1 MGWDPDLAFLSYGPR
16 FRKHRKLLQSY
27 FTQPAGVKFQPI
39 QQQNALILARGF
51 VENKRT
57 YSQLIGRFST
67 AIVMSIAYGHQIDSD
82 DDEYL
87 LIAQESGY
95 SLTNGGPPGGTMV
108 DFFPILRHFPSWFP
122 GTYYYKFARERRWSI
137 DDLYNRPYEH
147 VKEQEA
153 QGTAHP
159 SFLLKQLETTAG
171 RTLTDEE
178 IGDIK
183 GSAAVIFGAGAETS
197 RGTEQ
202 KLCSD
207 FLPSQIRVN
216 RIGFHTTERVL
227 DHQLHVGPRSE
238 PMYPVIFATLLLA
251 LLALASP
258 NANVSVFNPFQ
269 ALVLKTPPKSGP
281 PICCLKSQKNSD
293 LLDDDVLLLSFEEWK
308 AKQAELQ
315 ARESGNARIEGRNES
330 GGYNS
335 EDTHSGGSNNETDGV
350 HASPASNYQDWD
362 AGYVEEQSPHFR
374 VPLTDRFNYASLDC
388 SARIHLTH
396 RSAKSASSILSSK
409 RDKYMLSPCREGKQF
424 VIVEL
429 CEDIRIDTVQMAN
442 YEFFS
447 GVFKDFEVSV
457 AKTYNSDSWVDAGMY
472 RAKNIRGVQSFHPP
486 RSLRDFYRFIRIDFH
501 SHYGNEYYCPIS
513 LLRVYGLT
521 HLEQWKWD
529 MWEAESKAKKASP
542 SDRAVE
548 VVAIPKQVQYAEPVV
563 AIVSEKQSATEIASG
578 VSTDALPTSS
588 IASDT
593 ILPSMPVNEAPS
605 NSLSFESNST
615 GTPVTQS
622 TPATN
627 THENNDHQDT
637 DAPLPHHSTDT
648 YVSSHSIT
656 QAATVTPTSDASSQ
670 DDDQPP
676 VKKTESSSLSSS
688 TTTPLATPILPPKD
702 SSVNVTSSVVQTT
715 TSATSWSTTT
725 SVFTLVKP
733 TVQSSSTVSVQQ
745 APPPPP
751 PPPPSPPHGSPFAAG
766 NGESIYRVIMNR
778 LMALETNH
786 TLYARYV
793 EDQVG
798 GISEVLKRLSEEV
811 GRLDGIGKGQAQ
823 MFSRTVKEWEKYRNR
838 ADNQYVELMHRV
850 NYLAD
855 EVMLEKRLG
864 IAQLCLLLAVL
875 VFMGLTRGSRMSEG
889 DLQSLLAQRIADRDR
904 RERDRERTIGH
915 TGRLPN
921 AGRVREWGRRH
932 LSSISGDWVNR
943 FARSQSRGSDDTQ
956 KLGEAEKE
964 NIAPAQMEDSKPGG
978 LVEFP
983 SLSRKIPNH
992 TKRRIGAKPRS
1003 RTPSL
1008 RTPLSASRYYLS
1020 PTHINSGGS
1029 PTTHRAANFEVPN
1042 GSIMQKAYSQGHMGG
1057 IPTAGS
1063 WSGVVGREV
1072 IPRSSVKRW
1081 ARSAHLHEVKISRRH
1096 GRSRTS
1102 SDVRGESQVASKDK
1116 GSNQVADRS
1125 EEDVDTEGQIDD
1137 VFTSPLSSTKG
1148 NGYLSA
1154 LERGPLYGRHAP
1166 HSLLVYPGLSLVRRR
1181 PASGEGESDW
1191 VDTDATESLEGGS
1204 EFGSL

>member
-1 MGWDPDLAFLSYGPR
+1 MNNLVVISLALLYLSIYLKRRSTKRLALPPGPPADPLIGHLRLMPPENHELAFHEWSKKYGDVIHLRVLGRDIIVLNSVQAATDLFDKRGGLYSDRPNFVIYLAMGWDPDLAFLSYGPR

-183 GSAAVIFGAGAETS
+183 GSAAVIFGAGAETTWTS
-197 RGTEQ
+197 LETFLLAILHYPEVQKKGQEEIDRVVGSDRLPTFDDYNTLPYVGCVTQEILRWHPTVPIGLPHRSTEDDIYRGMFIPKGSVVFANALGMALDETIYTEATKFNPDRFLPKSEGGNEEPYLGAAFGFGRRICPGRHLATASIWIAVATLFATVDITKAKDENGTEILPEIRFQ
-202 KLCSD
+202 TGLTSRPKQFPCTIRPSRRLD
-207 FLPSQIRVN
+207 FTLESRKAEAL
-216 RIGFHTTERVL
+216 G
-227 DHQLHVGPRSE
+227 DDRSLKWHIDLIYVE
-238 PMYPVIFATLLLA
+238 PMYSVIFATLLLA

-798 GISEVLKRLSEEV
+798 GISEVLKRLSEE
-811 GRLDGIGKGQAQ
+811 
-823 MFSRTVKEWEKYRNR
+823 
-838 ADNQYVELMHRV
+838 
-850 NYLAD
+850 
-855 EVMLEKRLG
+855 
-864 IAQLCLLLAVL
+864 
-875 VFMGLTRGSRMSEG
+875 
-889 DLQSLLAQRIADRDR
+889 
-904 RERDRERTIGH
+904 
-915 TGRLPN
+915 
-921 AGRVREWGRRH
+921 
-932 LSSISGDWVNR
+932 
-943 FARSQSRGSDDTQ
+943 
-956 KLGEAEKE
+956 
-964 NIAPAQMEDSKPGG
+964 
-978 LVEFP
+978 
-983 SLSRKIPNH
+983 
-992 TKRRIGAKPRS
+992 
-1003 RTPSL
+1003 
-1008 RTPLSASRYYLS
+1008 
-1020 PTHINSGGS
+1020 
-1029 PTTHRAANFEVPN
+1029 
-1042 GSIMQKAYSQGHMGG
+1042 
-1057 IPTAGS
+1057 
-1063 WSGVVGREV
+1063 
-1072 IPRSSVKRW
+1072 
-1081 ARSAHLHEVKISRRH
+1081 
-1096 GRSRTS
+1096 
-1102 SDVRGESQVASKDK
+1102 
-1116 GSNQVADRS
+1116 
-1125 EEDVDTEGQIDD
+1125 
-1137 VFTSPLSSTKG
+1137 
-1148 NGYLSA
+1148 
-1154 LERGPLYGRHAP
+1154 
-1166 HSLLVYPGLSLVRRR
+1166 
-1181 PASGEGESDW
+1181 
-1191 VDTDATESLEGGS
+1191 
-1204 EFGSL
+1204 